1 MNRVVNSDK
10 LKNGSIILMHN
21 GAKFTA
27 DALDRVIQGLQDK
40 GYELVPISEL
50 IYRNGYHMLGDG
62 TQVSDK

>member
-1 MNRVVNSDK
+1 
-10 LKNGSIILMHN
+10 MHN